1 MFASAGTLLIMF
13 SLGRRS
19 GFKDESML
27 YCVLQTRISV
37 FSTRKTPV
45 WSMPIKLLFFFGI
58 GLVIVVLVT
67 ILLLG

>member
-19 GFKDESML
+19 GFKVESML
-27 YCVLQTRISV
+27 CCVLQTCINV
-37 FSTRKTPV
+37 FSTRKSPV
-45 WSMPIKLLFFFGI
+45 WSMLIKLLFFLGI

-67 ILLLG
+67 L